1 VPTIDIVDDRLN
13 PGGEPPP
20 QDPLADTPLFRE
32 IQRVLISSTGPV
44 NWELARQVG
53 IAVASWTEEDPEPT
67 EDDRR
72 GLEETVRVAE
82 LSVADATGLPSP
94 PHVAH
99 VEAVRRGRWVESN
112 VEGLRDLFEP
122 GATQLARI
130 LGEAGKGETSTGVE
144 GPAVLETMIGQMAPL
159 LMGAQVGTVL
169 GQLGQRVLGQYE
181 LPFPRRGRPAL
192 LFVVPNIAR
201 FEKEWSLPPMD
212 FRAWVALH
220 ETTHAF
226 TLGRPW
232 VPGHLQ
238 GLIRELAEGM
248 EFDVAG
254 LESRIAGLDL
264 SDPQKLSEALG
275 DPGELLG
282 QTITDEQ
289 RLRIRRLQAFMSA
302 AEGYADHVMNI
313 AGRRWLPSFPRI
325 EEAIRRRHEG
335 RSQEE
340 RLIERLLGLEVKDEQ
355 YRLGRAF
362 CERVTDLT
370 DQQSLAKMWDGPD
383 SLPSMPELE
392 EPSLWLARTI

>member
-1 VPTIDIVDDRLN
+1 MERFSEPEGER
-13 PGGEPPP
+13 PGS

-32 IQRVLISSTGPV
+32 IQRVLMSSSGPI

-53 IAVASWTEEDPEPT
+53 IAVASWSDDDPEPT

-72 GLEETVRVAE
+72 AFEEAVRVSELTVAE
-82 LSVADATGLPSP
+82 TTGLPSP
-94 PHVAH
+94 PEVTR
-99 VEAVRRGRWVESN
+99 VEAVRRARWVEAN

-122 GATQLARI
+122 GASRLAHI
-130 LGEAGKGETSTGVE
+130 LDDARKSETPAMGES
-144 GPAVLETMIGQMAPL
+144 PAALETMIGQMSPL

-181 LPFPRRGRPAL
+181 LPFPRRGRTAL

-201 FEKEWSLPPMD
+201 FEREWSLPPVD

-226 TLGRPW
+226 TIGRPW
-232 VPGHLQ
+232 VADYLHA
-238 GLIRELAEGM
+238 LIRELAEGM
-248 EFDVAG
+248 EFDLAG

-264 SDPQKLSEALG
+264 SDPQRLSEALG

-282 QTITDEQ
+282 QTISDEQ
-289 RLRIRRLQAFMSA
+289 RIRMRRLQAFMSA
-302 AEGYADHVMNI
+302 AEGHADHVMNI
-313 AGRRWLPSFPRI
+313 AGRKWLPAFPQI
-325 EEAIRRRHEG
+325 EEAMRRRHEG

-340 RLIERLLGLEVKDEQ
+340 RLIERLLGLELKAEQ
-355 YRLGRAF
+355 YRLGRSF
-362 CERVTDLT
+362 CERVTELT
-370 DQQSLAKMWDGPD
+370 DEDTLSRMWEGPE

-392 EPSLWLARTI
+392 EPSLWLARMV